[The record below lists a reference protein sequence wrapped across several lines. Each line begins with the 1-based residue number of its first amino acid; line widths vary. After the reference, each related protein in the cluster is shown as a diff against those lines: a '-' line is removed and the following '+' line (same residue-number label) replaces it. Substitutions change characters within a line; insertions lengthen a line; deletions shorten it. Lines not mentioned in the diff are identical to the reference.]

1 MSKHWW
7 TGPDFLRREETHWPI
22 IGKLMSTD
30 LKDLEVRN
38 VQVHWTTVTDNP
50 TIKFLE
56 YYSQW
61 NHFKRA
67 LAWFLRLKDILKTKI
82 QGKDAVKINS
92 AQNVGSQCLS
102 VDELERAENAV
113 ISYVQNSSFHE
124 EVEALQKDVFKE
136 KRGEQKMADLRAER
150 ITPDLPPFTHEM
162 ENLADIIRDFKREN
176 ISEHSTLT
184 VVARRRRILHSAIT
198 ALNKGYFDWHKRP
211 QIEFVGEMADDY
223 GGPTREFF
231 SFVEDHDRMTSLNI
245 MGNASKTLW
254 TNKINFILLL
264 FTFVVKLIIFE
275 WMPQDDPR

>member
-1 MSKHWW
+1 MSVQA
-7 TGPDFLRREETHWPI
+7 TASLSQSSEGRSSAISAAET
-22 IGKLMSTD
+22 
-30 LKDLEVRN
+30 RN
-38 VQVHWTTVTDNP
+38 SPV
-50 TIKFLE
+50 
-56 YYSQW
+56 
-61 NHFKRA
+61 
-67 LAWFLRLKDILKTKI
+67 
-82 QGKDAVKINS
+82 
-92 AQNVGSQCLS
+92 
-102 VDELERAENAV
+102 
-113 ISYVQNSSFHE
+113 
-124 EVEALQKDVFKE
+124 
-136 KRGEQKMADLRAER
+136 
-150 ITPDLPPFTHEM
+150 LPQLCQEM